1 MYWKAKISERL
12 LSKQKTQDLKWI
24 NWYLLVLPSFVS
36 CITRITHF
44 DKKTWQNNLV
54 LYKIQIHV
62 QKDPYTS
69 TKFKSMCNMTPLP
82 YHYKIQIHVQN
93 DPSTKFKSRYTHTEL
108 SLYKIQIHVK
118 TKPYKTKGQTKKT
131 LHKIQAPSSYKNS
144 FLKTTYFW
152 HFWLTWIWIL

>member
-1 MYWKAKISERL
+1 MGMVMESSATGVCVSVSLYLRTFFWSWFCHL
-12 LSKQKTQDLKWI
+12 LSPASPASPILTKKHDKT
-24 NWYLLVLPSFVS
+24 
-36 CITRITHF
+36 
-44 DKKTWQNNLV
+44 TWS
-54 LYKIQIHV
+54 
-62 QKDPYTS
+62 S
-69 TKFKSMCNMTPLP
+69 TKFKSMCKRTPIPLQSSNP
-82 YHYKIQIHVQN
+82 CATWHLYHYKIQIHVQN

>member
-1 MYWKAKISERL
+1 MYWNATISERL
-12 LSKQKTQDLKWI
+12 LSKQKMQDLKWI
-24 NWYLLVLPSFVS
+24 KLISPGFAIFCLLHHPHHPFW
-36 CITRITHF
+36 HKKH
-44 DKKTWQNNLV
+44 DKTTWS
-54 LYKIQIHV
+54 
-62 QKDPYTS
+62 S
-69 TKFKSMCNMTPLP
+69 TKFKSMCKRTPIPLQSSNP
-82 YHYKIQIHVQN
+82 CATWHLYHYKIQIHVQN